1 MCGPQAAR
9 QVEFM
14 VGKKPA
20 GPNTDSLEEAVA
32 ILQHHDG
39 VSSTLIPF
47 RLLILYDGLDT
58 AYCAKTPIYHGLCL
72 PF

>member
-1 MCGPQAAR
+1 VKCHCNSEAQVRVNVVNELSSPCRLQAAR

-14 VGKKPA
+14 VGKEPA

-39 VSSTLIPF
+39 VSCALIP
-47 RLLILYDGLDT
+47 
-58 AYCAKTPIYHGLCL
+58 
-72 PF
+72 